1 MAAVELVRVASRGD
15 LERFINLPW
24 ALYPRDSLWVPPL
37 KSELR
42 RLLTPGQHPFWEHAE
57 RELFLAVRGGKP
69 VGRIAAIVDHKYN
82 EYHRE
87 QMGIWGFF
95 ECAQDSAAAEALFS
109 AATKWTS
116 GKGMTFLRG
125 PLNPSTNYEVGML
138 LDGFDL
144 PPMIMMPWNP
154 PYYLDLVAESGF
166 VKEKDLQSMLL
177 THQALAST
185 RIEKLANR
193 IRRNNNITLRKGVR
207 NEFDRELS
215 IIKEIYLES
224 WSNNWGFVPMSDGEF
239 AEMGNQLRRLVEP
252 DFVLFV
258 DYENEPAGMVV
269 ILPDM
274 NPILKK
280 LNGKIGLTGIFK
292 YLYYRRK
299 LHGLRGILFGIKQKY
314 QRLGLPAIYFDHL
327 NKFLRDQQQ
336 YTQFELGWTLED
348 NNNVNQFEI
357 DVGANVYKKYRIFRK
372 ELST

>member
-1 MAAVELVRVASRGD
+1 MAAVELVRVASRDD
-15 LERFINLPW
+15 LERFIHLPW
-24 ALYPRDSLWVPPL
+24 TLYPRDSLWVPPL

-42 RLLTPGQHPFWEHAE
+42 RMLTPGRHPFWESAE

-69 VGRIAAIVDHKYN
+69 VGRIAAIVDHNYN
-82 EYHRE
+82 NYHHE
-87 QMGIWGFF
+87 KMGIWGFF

-109 AATKWTS
+109 AAAKWTS

-138 LDGFDL
+138 LEGFHL
-144 PPMIMMPWNP
+144 APMIMMPWNP
-154 PYYLDLVAESGF
+154 PYYLDLVAENGF
-166 VKEKDLQSMLL
+166 VKEKDLHAMLL
-177 THQALAST
+177 THNALAST
-185 RIEKLANR
+185 RIEKLADR

-207 NEFDRELS
+207 NEFDRELA

-224 WSNNWGFVPMSDGEF
+224 WSNNWGFAPMSEGEF
-239 AEMGNQLRRLVEP
+239 DEMGKQLGRLVEP

-258 DYENEPAGMVV
+258 YYDDDPAGMVV

-274 NPILKK
+274 NPLLKK

-299 LHGLRGILFGIKQKY
+299 LTGLRGILFGIKQKY

-327 NKFLRDQQQ
+327 NRFLRDQHQ
-336 YTQFELGWTLED
+336 YTEFELGWTLED
-348 NNNVNQFEI
+348 NENINQFEVA
-357 DVGANVYKKYRIFRK
+357 VGANLYKKYRIFRQ
-372 ELST
+372 ELSS